1 MRMELAHDLL
11 DNSGVCHVAD
21 CNDGVMNSLFTHDR
35 LDRRSRRQRNTRRV
49 RQIASVAVRYGLAD
63 HLRKMPGKRMQRWL
77 RGSAGQ
83 NIAELSIPVRIRLAL
98 TELGT
103 TFIKFGQML
112 STRPDLVGPDVA
124 RELTHLQSETPP
136 DPPGVAEG
144 TIQKE
149 LGGPPAT
156 VFASFEPKPFASA
169 SIAQVHYARLH
180 TGENVV
186 VKIQKDGIEAQIEAD
201 LGILADLAE
210 LAENVA
216 DLKIYHPAAVVRQF
230 TKMMRGELDFLRE
243 LRNIE
248 QFRHNFAGDQT
259 VHFPV
264 PFPDFSTRRVLTME
278 RLEGVLVSQIKLLP
292 GPNPQMD
299 EFVRRGANMYLEML
313 FRDSFYHADPH
324 PGNLMVLPDEVV
336 GVLDCGMV
344 QALDDTLREG
354 IEDTLLAAVRCD
366 ARTFTDAVWDL
377 CTSPPTRG
385 RQQLYSDLA
394 ELVDDYAAQ
403 TVGGLDVGA
412 VTNSLTEIIHRNH
425 LFLPPGAS
433 LMLRMLAE
441 VEGTAKLLNP
451 SFTLFEL
458 IQPFAEEAAR
468 RRFAPK
474 RLWLQMQRG
483 VRQWER
489 LVRTLP
495 SDLNDMVQSMRA
507 GTLSVHLEHRRLD
520 PVVNRLVLGILTSSL
535 LLGSSLLWSMH
546 AEPLVRG
553 ISLFGAIGYAL
564 AFVMGVGLFRR
575 IKRSEHPPD
584 DK

>member
-1 MRMELAHDLL
+1 
-11 DNSGVCHVAD
+11 
-21 CNDGVMNSLFTHDR
+21 
-35 LDRRSRRQRNTRRV
+35 
-49 RQIASVAVRYGLAD
+49 
-63 HLRKMPGKRMQRWL
+63 MPGKRMQQWL
-77 RGSAGQ
+77 RGAAGQ
-83 NIAELSIPVRIRLAL
+83 NIAELSTAVRIRLAL
-98 TELGT
+98 AELGT

-124 RELTHLQSETPP
+124 RELTQLQSDTPP
-136 DPPGVAEG
+136 DLPGVAEA

-149 LGGPPAT
+149 LGGSPAA
-156 VFASFEPKPFASA
+156 VFASFEPMPFESA

-186 VKIQKDGIEAQIEAD
+186 VKIQKDGIETQIEAD
-201 LGILADLAE
+201 LAILADLAE

-216 DLKIYHPAAVVRQF
+216 DLKLYHPVAVVRQF
-230 TKMMRGELDFLRE
+230 TRTMRGDLDFLRE

-264 PFPDFSTRRVLTME
+264 PFPDFSTRCVLTME
-278 RLEGVLVSQIKLLP
+278 RVEGVLVSQIKLLP

-313 FRDSFYHADPH
+313 FRDAFYHADPH
-324 PGNLMVLPDEVV
+324 PGNLMLLPDEVV

-344 QALDDTLREG
+344 QGLDDTLREA
-354 IEDTLLAAVRCD
+354 IEDMLLAAVRGD

-377 CTSPPTRG
+377 STSPPTGG
-385 RQQLYSDLA
+385 RERLYADLA
-394 ELVDDYAAQ
+394 ELVDDYASQ
-403 TVGGLDVGA
+403 SIGGLEIGA
-412 VTNSLTEIIHRNH
+412 LINSLTEIIHRNH

-433 LMLRMLAE
+433 MMLRMLAE

-458 IQPFAEEAAR
+458 IQPYAEQAAR

-495 SDLNDMVQSMRA
+495 GDLNDIVQGMRA
-507 GTLSVHLEHRRLD
+507 GTLSIHLEHRRLD
-520 PVVNRLVLGILTSSL
+520 PVVNRLVLGMLTSSL
-535 LLGSSLLWSMH
+535 LLGSSLLWSMR

-553 ISLFGAIGYAL
+553 VSLFGAIGYAL
-564 AFVMGVGLFRR
+564 ALVMALILFRTIR
-575 IKRSEHPPD
+575 RSEHPPD
-584 DK
+584 DE